1 MTRYAQEFDNTNR
14 GVLFENDRKSQDS
27 QPDMKGTLNV
37 NGVDHWFSA
46 WWKQGKNGQFL
57 SLSLG
62 QPKEQQ
68 RPQGNRPPSRGQPPR
83 QQSAPPRRAPSGFD
97 DMDDDIPL

>member
-1 MTRYAQEFDNTNR
+1 MTQYDNNNR

-68 RPQGNRPPSRGQPPR
+68 QQQRPQGNRPPSRGQPPG
-83 QQSAPPRRAPSGFD
+83 QQRGAPPRGGHNDPDDAPW
-97 DMDDDIPL
+97 

>member
-1 MTRYAQEFDNTNR
+1 MTQYDNTNR

-62 QPKEQQ
+62 QPKEKQRERQQ
-68 RPQGNRPPSRGQPPR
+68 GGYPPSRGQPPR
-83 QQSAPPRRAPSGFD
+83 PQRSGPPRSAPRSEYGLDEDSPPF
-97 DMDDDIPL
+97 